1 MRYFLIPLIGLI
13 TLPITAIASN
23 FSNSCHPEKVDL
35 SNKKLAN
42 KSNKD
47 FDECSTESAVKHNYL
62 EHVALF
68 RIQEKEGSD
77 QTFRYG
83 QKKYYICETA
93 GPGRFL
99 FGQKSLTRKNY
110 SLEPLIIN

>member
-1 MRYFLIPLIGLI
+1 MLH
-13 TLPITAIASN
+13 ASKN
-23 FSNSCHPEKVDL
+23 LRIEDALQEYN
-35 SNKKLAN
+35 
-42 KSNKD
+42 
-47 FDECSTESAVKHNYL
+47 STENFKKTSS
-62 EHVALF
+62 
-68 RIQEKEGSD
+68 SD
-77 QTFRYG
+77 FFRYE